1 MDELNMYFVQNNKNP
16 NGGRFYNIYVNEG
29 EKLDLTKFDTTDIDK
44 FYSDVREVDST
55 FKKAGGLIIGGIK
68 KINSVSMYSEDKGGV
83 NISTEVEEA
92 YNEWLDLD
100 EKSNEL
106 YEQLTK
112 IQKEKNQLS
121 EKIKT
126 RKRGK

>member
-1 MDELNMYFVQNNKNP
+1 MEELNMYFVQNNKNP

-29 EKLDLTKFDTTDIDK
+29 EKLDLSKYDTTDIDL
-44 FYSDVREVDST
+44 FYEEVKLDDST

-68 KINSVSMYSEDKGGV
+68 KINSVSVYSIDKGGV
-83 NISTEVEEA
+83 NITTEEEQA
-92 YNEWLDLD
+92 YNEWLELE

-112 IQKEKNQLS
+112 LQKEKNELS
-121 EKIKT
+121 VKIKSK
-126 RKRGK
+126 RRGK

>member
-1 MDELNMYFVQNNKNP
+1 MDELNMYFIQNNKNP

-44 FYSDVREVDST
+44 FYLDVQEVDPT

>member
-16 NGGRFYNIYVNEG
+16 HGGRFYNIYVNMG
-29 EKLDLTKFDTTDIDK
+29 EKLDLTQFDTTDIDK
-44 FYSDVREVDST
+44 FYLDVLEVDPT
-55 FKKAGGLIIGGIK
+55 FKKAGGLIIGGVK
-68 KINSVSMYSEDKGGV
+68 KISSVSMYSKDLGGV

-92 YNEWLDLD
+92 YNEWLEIE

-112 IQKEKNQLS
+112 LQNEKNKLS
-121 EKIKT
+121 AKIKT
-126 RKRGK
+126 KKRG